1 MDVELRL
8 QYLAPQMHIEQISI
22 FITLTTT
29 DNLIQ
34 SVSKTIQL
42 KSDQFTL
49 FLFKYGFQIRIVH
62 GWDIDN
68 IEPLDIL
75 SIKVL
80 DPHLSFSLI
89 KEKKHSEVDFSPYFF
104 EESHNDKQINLYDTF
119 VDRIKANKL
128 DYIEKHLNKEIA
140 NQTNKEGWTLLHW
153 ICYFGKLEILK
164 VYLPF
169 CLDINQETLDGWT
182 ALMISIRQQHLQ
194 ITRYLL
200 NQQSINPNL
209 VTQQSSALHLA
220 CRMENTKII
229 QMLQEKDVDFLIQD
243 RQNTNVFNIA
253 SLKMQ
258 LFLLGLVNKMPLVT
272 EIQLFSQINPFIAK
286 GTYFSPGS
294 SPWTIKQRY
303 LVINPLGDHLIRYTD
318 KCQTE
323 IRESIKLSQI
333 QQVNSNYSSFK
344 LKKGYF
350 YIQLQGESHHDL
362 IIGLPTIDHLSRWSA
377 LIKKGITYTKNV
389 ATGLQLNNIFIKL
402 EEIDLDSPP
411 SSIAPKRDSQ
421 TPIRRKISD
430 LSSLMPKLTHQIPKF
445 KDFVLKS
452 LLMSDQISCIFKAYC
467 ELDGSTYALKCLN
480 KQLLIQ
486 NGLLGEAIH
495 EVRTLTQVDN
505 PYIIQLQYAFQTPNY
520 LYLAFEHCNG
530 GSLYSILNALERI
543 TINQAKYYLSQ
554 ILIALEYLHS
564 QNIIYNNLCLNN
576 VLLTSK
582 GSIKLIGLQNYGF
595 QSIYYKTPEYLDEGK
610 IGKWTD
616 YYQFGILAFE
626 LLSGCHP
633 FQGNTSNQIILGIL
647 TCQINYPQ
655 YFSKEAINLIN
666 KLTNKN
672 YEKRINFEQIRQHP
686 FFNDTNWEQ
695 YCFQKLQNPIRLNQ
709 LRNYLKLEKITFQDE
724 DYELHD
730 QINFKKV
737 IQYDYIKFT

>member
-1 MDVELRL
+1 MDVELTL
-8 QYLAPQMHIEQISI
+8 QYLPSQMYIEQINI
-22 FITLTTT
+22 FVTLSTT

-34 SVSKTIQL
+34 SVSKETQL
-42 KSDQFTL
+42 KSEQFIL
-49 FLFKYGFQIRIVH
+49 YLFKYGFQIRIVH
-62 GWDIDN
+62 GWDCDY

-75 SIKVL
+75 KIKVL
-80 DPHLSFSLI
+80 DPSISFSLF
-89 KEKKHSEVDFSPYFF
+89 KEKKHSQVDFSPYFY
-104 EESHNDKQINLYDTF
+104 EESHNDKQINFYDTM
-119 VDRIKANKL
+119 VDKIKGNKL
-128 DYIEKHLNKEIA
+128 DYIEKHLNQEIA
-140 NQTNKEGWTLLHW
+140 NQINKEGWTLLHW
-153 ICYFGKLEILK
+153 ICYFGKIEILGI
-164 VYLPF
+164 VLPF
-169 CLDINQETLDGWT
+169 CIDINQETLDGWT
-182 ALMISIRQQHLQ
+182 SLLISIRQQHIS

-200 NQQSINPNL
+200 NQQSINVNL

-220 CRMENTKII
+220 CRMENTKVI
-229 QMLQEKDVDFLIQD
+229 QMLQEKDADFLIQD
-243 RQNTNVFNIA
+243 RQNNNVFNIA

-258 LFLLGLVNKMPLVT
+258 LFLLSLVNKMTLVT
-272 EIQLFSQINPFIAK
+272 EIQLFSQINPFLAK
-286 GTYFSPGS
+286 GSYFSPGS

-303 LVINPLGDHLIRYTD
+303 LVINPLGDHLIRYKD
-318 KCQTE
+318 RCQTE

-333 QQVNSNYSSFK
+333 SQVNPNYTSFK
-344 LKKGYF
+344 LKKGLF
-350 YIQLQGESHHDL
+350 YIQLQGESHNDL

-402 EEIDLDSPP
+402 EEIDLDST
-411 SSIAPKRDSQ
+411 STSIPPKRDSQ

-452 LLMSDQISCIFKAYC
+452 LLMIDQISCIFKAHC
-467 ELDGSTYALKCLN
+467 ELDGSTYALKCFN
-480 KQLLIQ
+480 KQLLLQ
-486 NGLLGEAIH
+486 NGLLGEAIN
-495 EVRTLTQVDN
+495 ELRTLTSIDN
-505 PYIIQLQYAFQTPNY
+505 PYIISLQYAFQTPNY
-520 LYLAFEHCNG
+520 LYLAFEYCNG
-530 GSLYSILNALERI
+530 GSLYSILNSLERI
-543 TINQAKYYLSQ
+543 TDNQAKYYLSQ
-554 ILIALEYLHS
+554 ILIALEYLHN
-564 QNIIYNNLCLNN
+564 QNIIYNNLCLQN
-576 VLLTSK
+576 VLLTLK

-610 IGKWTD
+610 IGKYTD

-633 FQGNTSNQIILGIL
+633 FQGNTNNQIILGIL
-647 TCQINYPQ
+647 TCQISYPQ

-672 YEKRINFEQIRQHP
+672 YEKRINFAQIRQHP
-686 FFNDTNWEQ
+686 FFSNINWE
-695 YCFQKLQNPIRLNQ
+695 YSFQKLKNPIRLNQ
-709 LRNYLKLEKITFQDE
+709 LRNYLKLEKIAFQDE